1 MAATLKRILAKVE
14 SCGLEYFCFNAEIS
28 PHGPGTRRF
37 VLGKHIELP
46 KKIEKMPDGKFR
58 RGLGEQEYL
67 CKPMPAL
74 EFEEWLDNH
83 IMDLEK
89 RH

>member
-46 KKIEKMPDGKFR
+46 KKIENMDKD
-58 RGLGEQEYL
+58 
-67 CKPMPAL
+67 
-74 EFEEWLDNH
+74 H
-83 IMDLEK
+83 IAVDSFVLVK
-89 RH
+89 HKVVNILNNI